1 MSKGSVALGSVWSSV
16 LERFERHAPAGVMAR
31 LALEHALPAGWVDEV
46 FEAHRQRQYARELL
60 FSTVVELTTLVSLG
74 LRPSLHAAARQM
86 PSLPVSLASL
96 YDKVNHTEP
105 GVLRALVR
113 GSAERLAPVM
123 ATLGTSAS
131 LPGWQVR
138 VLDGNHLPASE
149 KRLLPLRALR
159 GAALPGHSLVAYDPD
174 LGLVVDLVA
183 CEDAHASERAGVAP
197 LLEGARAGE
206 LWIADRHYCT
216 RTVLRGLED
225 AGACFIVRECANHPR
240 LAEEG
245 EWRACGRVETGPVR
259 EQVITAE
266 HQQAPWRRIELA
278 LDRPTEDGD
287 TTLWLWSNLPEAV
300 TAGQIAELSRTRWQI
315 EGMFGCLESV
325 LHSEL
330 GSLGRP
336 RAALLG
342 FAAAVL
348 ACNVLALLQRAVEQ
362 AHQPPPA
369 PPSPA
374 APPPPLE
381 VSCFHLAVQVRSGY
395 EGLLIALPPE
405 HWPRWNGA
413 DPAGL
418 AQDLFRLA
426 RNINPRQVATSKRG
440 PKIAK
445 PRGYVDGKTARAHVA
460 TARLLAQAKATP

>member
-1 MSKGSVALGSVWSSV
+1 
-16 LERFERHAPAGVMAR
+16 MAR

-46 FEAHRQRQYARELL
+46 FEAHRQRQYSRELL

-113 GSAERLAPVM
+113 GSTERLAPVM
-123 ATLGTSAS
+123 ATLGTPAS
-131 LPGWQVR
+131 LSGWRLR

-149 KRLLPLRALR
+149 KRLLPLRGFR

-183 CEDAHASERAGVAP
+183 CEDAHASERAGVVP
-197 LLEGARAGE
+197 LLEDARSGE
-206 LWIADRHYCT
+206 LWIADRHFCT
-216 RTVLRGLED
+216 GTVLRGLEG
-225 AGACFIVRECANHPR
+225 AGADFLVREHANHPR
-240 LAEEG
+240 LIQQG
-245 EWRACGRVETGPVR
+245 DWRDCGRTETGAVR
-259 EQVITAE
+259 EQAIAVVEA
-266 HQQAPWRRIELA
+266 QARWRRIELA
-278 LDRPTEDGD
+278 LDVPTEDGD
-287 TTLWLWSNLPEAV
+287 STLWLWSNLPEAV
-300 TAGQIAELSRTRWQI
+300 TAGRIAELYRTRWRI
-315 EGMFGCLESV
+315 EGMFGRLERV

-330 GSLGRP
+330 RSLGHP

-348 ACNVLALLQRAVEQ
+348 AYNVLALLQRAVEQ

-374 APPPPLE
+374 TPPPSPLE
-381 VSCFHLAVQVRSGY
+381 VSCFHLAQQVRGGY

-405 HWPRWNGA
+405 HWPRWDEA

-418 AQDLFRLA
+418 AQHLLRLA
-426 RNINPRQVATSKRG
+426 RQINPRQVATSKRG
-440 PKIAK
+440 PKAAK
-445 PRGYVDGKTARAHVA
+445 PKGYVDGKTARAHVA
-460 TARLLAQAKATP
+460 TARLLAKAKTTP

>member
-1 MSKGSVALGSVWSSV
+1 MSKGPGSVWSSV

-31 LALEHALPAGWVDEV
+31 LALERALPASWVDEV

-123 ATLGTSAS
+123 ATLGTPAS

-183 CEDAHASERAGVAP
+183 CEDAYASERAGVAP

-206 LWIADRHYCT
+206 LWIADRHFCT

-225 AGACFIVRECANHPR
+225 VGACFIVREHANHPR
-240 LAEEG
+240 LAEQG
-245 EWRACGRVETGPVR
+245 EWRACGRVETGLVR
-259 EQVITAE
+259 EQAITAE
-266 HQQAPWRRIELA
+266 HQQARWRRIELA
-278 LDRPTEDGD
+278 LDQPTEDGD
-287 TTLWLWSNLPEAV
+287 TTLRLWSNLPEAV
-300 TAGQIAELSRTRWQI
+300 TAGRIAELYRTRWQI
-315 EGMFGCLESV
+315 EGMFGRLESV
-325 LHSEL
+325 LNSEL
-330 GSLGRP
+330 RSLGHP

-348 ACNVLALLQRAVEQ
+348 AYNVLALLQRAVEQ

-369 PPSPA
+369 PSSPA
-374 APPPPLE
+374 ASPPLE
-381 VSCFHLAVQVRSGY
+381 VSCFHLAVQVRGGY

-405 HWPRWNGA
+405 HWPHWDEA

-418 AQDLFRLA
+418 AQHLLRLA

-440 PKIAK
+440 PKTAK
-445 PRGYVDGKTARAHVA
+445 PKGYVDGKTARAHVA